1 MVGDGAAGV
10 RRQELVFIGAGLAED
25 AIRAA
30 LDDCLIG
37 NENRFDPQLARP
49 ARSVSAM
56 AARACRIA
64 NFELQPREKTM
75 TNELYADGIGEIT
88 VTGTIVRIDLMSLS
102 ATERD
107 ASNNPKPVFRQRII
121 MPVDAFANAVDLMQK
136 ALGGLVEAGAVRRI
150 GDIQQLPAGDTC
162 TTAANACQCIAEFN

>member
-1 MVGDGAAGV
+1 M
-10 RRQELVFIGAGLAED
+10 
-25 AIRAA
+25 
-30 LDDCLIG
+30 
-37 NENRFDPQLARP
+37 
-49 ARSVSAM
+49 SS
-56 AARACRIA
+56 
-64 NFELQPREKTM
+64 
-75 TNELYADGIGEIT
+75 ELYSDGIGEIT

-150 GDIQQLPAGDTC
+150 GDPASLPAGDSKQQ
-162 TTAANACQCIAEFN
+162 AQASANASPNFN